1 LPGTS
6 SQLANVKKLLLVPG
20 HNNVQHMTLMYFAT
34 MMAHYSILGLSYG
47 GDYAL
52 LMFTQTATSHF

>member
-1 LPGTS
+1 
-6 SQLANVKKLLLVPG
+6 
-20 HNNVQHMTLMYFAT
+20 MTLMYFAT